1 MQLFLP
7 CPFLCQSKHLYLPPQ
22 SPLKVG
28 PSIRLRMASPV
39 IGLSEDMR
47 LPSLEIPTYVQ
58 MGLYSNWESGHHILD
73 AYSNSESWNADE
85 TALYPIDYIYV
96 KCRLYEDNALYRRA
110 EDEQENA
117 AVARVNVSGSGS
129 LLAKREVYGNHEFR
143 HAGYEDRIEESHA
156 E

>member
-1 MQLFLP
+1 MSIQTSVFAA
-7 CPFLCQSKHLYLPPQ
+7 PQ
-22 SPLKVG
+22 SFEGWTYHPAENGVPSYRSFGGYAPAIPRNPNIRSDG
-28 PSIRLRMASPV
+28 PV
-39 IGLSEDMR
+39 
-47 LPSLEIPTYVQ
+47 YH
-58 MGLYSNWESGHHILD
+58 WESGYNIFGG
-73 AYSNSESWNADE
+73 YSNSESWNADE

-96 KCRLYEDNALYRRA
+96 KCRLYEDNALYRSA

-143 HAGYEDRIEESHA
+143 HAGYEDMIEESHA

>member
-39 IGLSEDMR
+39 IGLSGDMR

-110 EDEQENA
+110 EDEQKNA
-117 AVARVNVSGSGS
+117 AVARAHVSGSGS
-129 LLAKREVYGNHEFR
+129 VQAKR
-143 HAGYEDRIEESHA
+143 
-156 E
+156 

>member
-1 MQLFLP
+1 
-7 CPFLCQSKHLYLPPQ
+7 
-22 SPLKVG
+22 
-28 PSIRLRMASPV
+28 
-39 IGLSEDMR
+39 
-47 LPSLEIPTYVQ
+47 

-117 AVARVNVSGSGS
+117 AVARANVSGSGS
-129 LLAKREVYGNHEFR
+129 LLAKREVYGNYEFR
-143 HAGYEDRIEESHA
+143 HAGYEESHA

>member
-1 MQLFLP
+1 MKRKKIVAVVFAMSLSLSIQT
-7 CPFLCQSKHLYLPPQ
+7 SYLPPQ
-22 SPLKVG
+22 SPLKVV

-85 TALYPIDYIYV
+85 TALYPVDYIYV

-110 EDEQENA
+110 EDEQKNA
-117 AVARVNVSGSGS
+117 AVARGPCQWKRLITGKTGS
-129 LLAKREVYGNHEFR
+129 LWKL
-143 HAGYEDRIEESHA
+143 
-156 E
+156 